1 MARTKA
7 KTTIVVGIGV
17 LLAAGIT
24 TITVKEI
31 QEHRT
36 YPWQAQE
43 GLFDSSL
50 LEQQPPQVRI
60 LPSKF
65 TSFAEG
71 SSDDKIMGTG
81 VRAQEVIAAAY
92 GCSSARTIL
101 SAELPK
107 GRYDY
112 IASLPNGNAEALQQE
127 IKRRFGV
134 VGKVEIRDTKVM
146 VLKVK
151 SPSAPDLK
159 LSTRRSNGEYMLW
172 RDSGNR
178 LEFQNE
184 SLHAL
189 ASETEAL
196 ANIPVIDETSVTN
209 HFDFDLNFT
218 QTDLVNR
225 NWDKVNQT
233 LDQIGLELVPANMP
247 IKMLVVEK
255 AK

>member
-1 MARTKA
+1 MAWTKA
-7 KTTIVVGIGV
+7 KTAIVYGVVV
-17 LLAAGIT
+17 LLAAGTT
-24 TITVKEI
+24 TITVKKI
-31 QEHRT
+31 REHRT

-50 LEQQPPQVRI
+50 LDQQPPQVRI

-65 TSFAEG
+65 TNFAEG
-71 SSDDKIMGTG
+71 SSDNKIMGTG

-92 GCSSARTIL
+92 GSSSARTIL

-112 IASLPNGNAEALQQE
+112 IASLPGGNPEALQQE
-127 IKRRFGV
+127 LKRKFGV
-134 VGKVEIRDTKVM
+134 VGKVEIRDTNVM

-151 SPSAPDLK
+151 SPSAPGLK

-172 RDSGNR
+172 RDLGNR

-196 ANIPVIDETSVTN
+196 ANIPVIDETGVTN
-209 HFDFDLNFT
+209 HFDFDLNFS
-218 QTDLVNR
+218 QTDLKNQDWDTLNR
-225 NWDKVNQT
+225 A
-233 LDQIGLELVPANMP
+233 LDPLGLELVPGREP

-255 AK
+255 VH